1 MCFFFKQKTAYDMRI
16 SDWSSDVCSSDLT
29 LASFLRAN
37 FLTPAVVARRMRRV
51 DVASAIGKFLAAPPE
66 RGRLWRGASRLI
78 ADVLESLDQERLG
91 GMVKG
96 ALAGRLR
103 EINVAPALGRAL
115 KAAMKGDRH
124 VPHLGAGLRRASTDG
139 HQS

>member
-1 MCFFFKQKTAYDMRI
+1 MRI
-16 SDWSSDVCSSDLT
+16 SDWSSDVCSSDL
-29 LASFLRAN
+29 
-37 FLTPAVVARRMRRV
+37 
-51 DVASAIGKFLAAPPE
+51 PE

-115 KAAMKGDRH
+115 KAAMKEDRH
-124 VPHLGAGLRRASTDG
+124 VPLLDAGLRCANALLERNEVLNRAMVHERSGSILSCTDRDSIDEG
-139 HQS
+139 NVV

>member
-1 MCFFFKQKTAYDMRI
+1 MRN
-16 SDWSSDVCSSDLT
+16 V
-29 LASFLRAN
+29 
-37 FLTPAVVARRMRRV
+37 
-51 DVASAIGKFLAAPPE
+51 LAATPT
-66 RGRLWRGASRLI
+66 RGRLCRGASRLI

-115 KAAMKGDRH
+115 KAAMKEDRP
-124 VPHLGAGLRRASTDG
+124 VPLLDAGIRWANALLERHEVLIRSMVHERSGSIQNRRASWRERG
-139 HQS
+139 GQN

>member
-1 MCFFFKQKTAYDMRI
+1 
-16 SDWSSDVCSSDLT
+16 
-29 LASFLRAN
+29 
-37 FLTPAVVARRMRRV
+37 MRRV

-115 KAAMKGDRH
+115 KAAMKEDRH
-124 VPHLGAGLRRASTDG
+124 VPLLDAGIRRSEEHTSEI
-139 HQS
+139 QSLMRISYAVFCL